1 MTYIIAGA
9 NLSNRDAPGT
19 DLRADTARGA
29 LEKIAELQASGYH
42 VRVSN
47 SNGDDVLISDLQA
60 LAASDGDQAPQD
72 RAPDPLS
79 GSF

>member
-9 NLSNRDAPGT
+9 NLSNRGAPGT
-19 DLRADTARGA
+19 DLRAETAKDA
-29 LEKIAELQASGYH
+29 LGKIAELEGNGYH

-47 SNGDDVLISDLQA
+47 SNGDDVSISDLHV
-60 LAASDGDQAPQD
+60 LAASESDQGPQD
-72 RAPDPLS
+72 IAPDPLS